1 MLPLALPLCHLMCS
15 GRDEDIL
22 ETLCPY
28 LRLPE
33 FWNNVPQELHTERR
47 EDFPL
52 VRPPHRRFEP
62 KQQKERNGYGH
73 KWPGLLKCVDLWSST
88 KASIF
93 LQDWNMDLGEREHWT
108 SLLLY
113 PKRSGGWNLLLF
125 DFHINLT
132 VLIDSWRKG
141 RWTWSARALAV
152 TSKFDHTVIYYFN
165 TDQIQQI

>member
-47 EDFPL
+47 GFQP
-52 VRPPHRRFEP
+52 VRPPHRRLEP
-62 KQQKERNGYGH
+62 KQHKERDGYDH
-73 KWPGLLKCVDLWSST
+73 KWPGLLKCVDLWLST
-88 KASIF
+88 KASIL
-93 LQDWNMDLGEREHWT
+93 LQDWNMDLGKREHRT

-113 PKRSGGWNLLLF
+113 PKWSGRWNLLLF
-125 DFHINLT
+125 DFRIDLT

-141 RWTWSARALAV
+141 RWTWSAGAPAV
-152 TSKFDHTVIYYFN
+152 TSKFDHTIIYYFN
-165 TDQIQQI
+165 TDQSQQS